1 MSAALMVISLTT
13 ASVGETFSAGWVGVG
28 CAGTDV
34 VEAGVG
40 FGVAEREEVR
50 LRGDWPTTAE
60 IETIIASAP
69 RMILVRFIT

>member
-1 MSAALMVISLTT
+1 MV
-13 ASVGETFSAGWVGVG
+13 VVVGV
-28 CAGTDV
+28 
-34 VEAGVG
+34 EGVD

-69 RMILVRFIT
+69 RMIRVRFINYFCVIRINAFTKVEMIFDTRLEHKR